1 MIAILS
7 PSGQHV
13 RFITDLILLI
23 AGATIYVGARSS
35 CCSCSSAD

>member
-13 RFITDLILLI
+13 RFITDLVLLI
-23 AGATIYVGARSS
+23 AGATIYVGVRSS
-35 CCSCSSAD
+35 CYCCPSAD